1 MELSGKTA
9 SERVKIVFFGLRNAG
24 KSSLVNAFTNQDVS
38 VVSDVAGTTTDAVR
52 KTMEILPIG
61 PCVVVDTPGI
71 DDEGILGE
79 KRVERT
85 LKEAN
90 SADIAVIVVDTNRI
104 DNKENLSLIDLIKAK
119 NIPYVVAYNKV
130 DQTRP
135 QIKLSENEVFTSAV
149 TGEGVEELRKM
160 VARFAKQTENQK
172 TVVSDLLNEGDTVVL
187 VIPIDDAAP
196 KGRLILPQQMVL
208 RELLE
213 KGISVVC
220 TKETNLDETLLK
232 LKEKPNLVITDSQVF
247 GKVSKILPED
257 VKLTSF
263 SILFA
268 RYKGDLDTLVSGAA
282 SIKNLKDGDLVLVSE
297 GCTHHRQCGDIGSVK
312 MPKWIKEFTGKN
324 VNFEFTSGNTFP
336 EDLSKYALVLHCG
349 GCMLNEKEMKYRL
362 SVSKGQNIPIVNY
375 GVAISH
381 MNGILKRSLEIFPDF
396 KEKI

>member
-24 KSSLVNAFTNQDVS
+24 KSSLVNAFTNQDLS
-38 VVSDVAGTTTDAVR
+38 IVSDVAGTTTDAVR

-71 DDEGILGE
+71 DDEGLLGQ

-119 NIPYVVAYNKV
+119 NIPYVIAFNKV
-130 DQTRP
+130 DETRP
-135 QIKLSENEVFTSAV
+135 QIKLSENEIFTSAV

-160 VARFAKQTENQK
+160 VASITKKTENQK
-172 TVVSDLLNEGDTVVL
+172 NVVSDLVNEGDTVVL

-213 KGISVVC
+213 KNVIAIC
-220 TKETNLDETLLK
+220 TKETNLGETLLK

-268 RYKGDLDTLVSGAA
+268 RYKGDLETLVSGAA
-282 SIKNLKDGDLVLVSE
+282 SIKNLKDGDTVLVSE

-312 MPKWIKEFTGKN
+312 MPKWIKDFTGKN

-349 GCMLNEKEMKYRL
+349 GCMLNEKEMKHRL
-362 SVSKGQNIPIVNY
+362 SVAKGQNIPIVNY